1 MKSDISTKELLII
14 HPKLIFS
21 EFFSMKFGSC
31 WVIIKSRLSSRSF
44 HVVRARRNEKL
55 FPPFSLFPLCVNL
68 IFFPF
73 SFYFLASYS
82 THLHASSL
90 TWQAAVATF
99 SLAIHVGKWN
109 ERLKFVLAVSLENV
123 VNHAKLYAF
132 LPTLS
137 LPLVPQKFG
146 WTSLSSITTRQF
158 L

>member
-99 SLAIHVGKWN
+99 SLAIHVGKWKKVEVCSGCFAR
-109 ERLKFVLAVSLENV
+109 ERSKSCQTLCFSS
-123 VNHAKLYAF
+123 HS
-132 LPTLS
+132 LS